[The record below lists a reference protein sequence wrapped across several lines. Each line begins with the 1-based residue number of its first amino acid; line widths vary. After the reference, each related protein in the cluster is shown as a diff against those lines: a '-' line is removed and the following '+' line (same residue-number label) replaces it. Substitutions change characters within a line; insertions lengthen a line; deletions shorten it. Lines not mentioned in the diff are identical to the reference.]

1 MAIHRDDIS
10 PELRQDPNGPL
21 VRKVDVTIHPNN
33 NLIMYFEVTTNV
45 ASRVF
50 VEYDR
55 PGVGSFRSDTTE
67 LLALTR
73 SFSIVRLRPLATY
86 CYQVVAIDEQ
96 GRRSRGVRGTFT
108 TGPLPKTLKGD
119 RFTVVEGRPTYPLTL
134 IEHNSDDFAG
144 IVALDQEAK
153 VVWYY
158 QSGGNGVGA
167 LVQDTSDWNLL
178 YQSGAPGNRSS
189 VISEITPL
197 GELVSRSPDV
207 CAISIPEGS
216 IHLDRSGV
224 HHEILA
230 AVDGK
235 VLYIAR
241 VIADPFNDRSRLQ
254 QADAIRQWDQ
264 NTAED
269 VLLWNSFESLPLD
282 PSAALNPFTDR
293 SVNSDRDATRFWP
306 GCKGDLV
313 TEDWTHTNSIHF
325 GASGN
330 VIMSIRHLNQV
341 IAISPDFQRVVWRLG
356 GPGSDF
362 TSPTLQTAST
372 ISIRPER
379 CPTVTLCCSTT
390 GTLDPKARGGPVL
403 KRAGA
408 GSGL

>member
-1 MAIHRDDIS
+1 M
-10 PELRQDPNGPL
+10 
-21 VRKVDVTIHPNN
+21 DVTIHPNN
-33 NLIMYFEVTTNV
+33 NLIMDFEVTTNV

-241 VIADPFNDRSRLQ
+241 VIADPFNDPSRLQ

-264 NTAED
+264 NTGED
-269 VLLWNSFESLPLD
+269 VLLWNSFESLTLD

-325 GASGN
+325 GPSGN

-362 TSPTLQTAST
+362 TFPNPSDRFYHQHTAREMPNGNIVLFDNGNT
-372 ISIRPER
+372 RPE
-379 CPTVTLCCSTT
+379 SE
-390 GTLDPKARGGPVL
+390 GNYIAK
-403 KRAGA
+403 
-408 GSGL
+408 

>member
-1 MAIHRDDIS
+1 M
-10 PELRQDPNGPL
+10 
-21 VRKVDVTIHPNN
+21 RKVDVTIHPNN
-33 NLIMYFEVTTNV
+33 NLIMDFEVTTNV

-241 VIADPFNDRSRLQ
+241 VIADPFNDPSRLQ

-264 NTAED
+264 NTGED
-269 VLLWNSFESLPLD
+269 VLLWNSFESLTLD

-325 GASGN
+325 GPSGN

-362 TSPTLQTAST
+362 TFPNPSDRFYHQHTAREMPNGNIVLFDNGNT
-372 ISIRPER
+372 RPE
-379 CPTVTLCCSTT
+379 SE
-390 GTLDPKARGGPVL
+390 GNYIAK
-403 KRAGA
+403 
-408 GSGL
+408 